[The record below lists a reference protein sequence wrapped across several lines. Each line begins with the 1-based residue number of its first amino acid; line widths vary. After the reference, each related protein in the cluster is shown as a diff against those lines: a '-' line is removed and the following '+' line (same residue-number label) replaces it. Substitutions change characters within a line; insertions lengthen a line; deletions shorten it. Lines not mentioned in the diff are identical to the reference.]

1 VKKLLAIVALS
12 LATTP
17 ALAQTFFGNTTGKPT
32 YNRALQGFSGLSGVG
47 TATHYEVIAFTVT
60 ITGSYTWQNTAT
72 APALWDNFT
81 FIYQNSFNPAAALV
95 NGIASNDD
103 NPTIGLSGFTIALTA
118 GSSYFY
124 VVTGFGNNDQGAWR
138 ADVTSTSGGQV
149 TFVPAPGATALLGMG
164 LLCAAR
170 RRR

>member
-17 ALAQTFFGNTTGKPT
+17 ALAQSFFGDTTGKPT
-32 YNRALQGFSGLSGVG
+32 YNRALEGFSGLSGVG
-47 TATHYEVIAFTVT
+47 TAVHYEVIAFTVT
-60 ITGSYTWQNTAT
+60 VTGSYSWQNTA
-72 APALWDNFT
+72 AGGWDNFT
-81 FIYQNSFNPAAALV
+81 FIYQNNFNPAAALV
-95 NGIASNDD
+95 NGVASDDD
-103 NPTIGLSGFTIALTA
+103 NPSIGLSGFSVALTA
-118 GSSYFY
+118 GTSYFY

-138 ADVTSTSGGQV
+138 VDVASTSGGQV

-164 LLCAAR
+164 VLIAAR

>member
-1 VKKLLAIVALS
+1 MKMYASIVALA

-17 ALAQTFFGNTTGKPT
+17 ALGQTFFGDTTGKPT
-32 YNRALQGFSGLSGVG
+32 YNRALQGFGGLSAVG

-60 ITGSYTWQNTAT
+60 VTGSYTWQNTAT
-72 APALWDNFT
+72 GGWDNFT
-81 FIYQNSFNPAAALV
+81 FIYQNAFNPANALL
-95 NGIASNDD
+95 NGVASNDD
-103 NPTIGLSGFTIALTA
+103 NPGVGLSGFTTALTA
-118 GSSYFY
+118 GTSYFY

-149 TFVPAPGATALLGMG
+149 VIPAPGAAALLGLGM
-164 LLCAAR
+164 LTAAR